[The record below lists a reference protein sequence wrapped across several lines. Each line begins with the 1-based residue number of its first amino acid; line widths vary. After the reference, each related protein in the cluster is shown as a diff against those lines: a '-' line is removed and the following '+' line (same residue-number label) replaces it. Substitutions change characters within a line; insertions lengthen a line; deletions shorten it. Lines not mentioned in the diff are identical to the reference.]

1 MSVSSYT
8 NVDQV
13 KAYYPAIGS
22 ASNVTSATIF
32 EYITA
37 VTDEIDS
44 ALAQRY
50 TLPIAAAVPIL
61 QTLAK
66 RMSVFDLL
74 TIRVMANA
82 TMDQMK
88 GNPFFGRLKESRAML
103 DNIRDGVQVLVTS
116 SGAIVDQRDDFAGVH
131 SSSSDYLPT
140 FHEGEWTEMIQD
152 ENKILDTLA
161 DRGIDG

>member
-22 ASNVTSATIF
+22 ASNITSATIF
-32 EYITA
+32 EYVTA
-37 VTDEIDS
+37 VTDEIDA

-50 TLPIAAAVPIL
+50 TLPVSGGVPLL

-74 TIRVMANA
+74 TIRVMANG

-88 GNPFFGRLKESRAML
+88 GNPFFGRLKESRDML
-103 DNIRDGVQVLVTS
+103 NAIRDGKQAIINS
-116 SGAIVDQRDDFAGVH
+116 SGSIVSQRTDLAGVQ
-131 SSSSDYLPT
+131 SNTSDYQPT
-140 FHEGEWTEMIQD
+140 FHEGPWTDMIQD

-161 DRGIDG
+161 DRDLE